1 MKRHEDVY
9 RELNSIRRKRNNVLR
24 PRDVVEFARNPKTAL
39 HREFEWDD
47 EAVAMHYRRHA
58 RRSN

>member
-9 RELNSIRRKRNNVLR
+9 RELNSIRRKHNNVLR

-39 HREFEWDD
+39 HHEFEWNDT
-47 EAVAMHYRRHA
+47 AAAMYYRRE
-58 RRSN
+58 RRSK